1 MKKTTDLL
9 KSLGLSEIEAKLYQ
23 GLLEMGST
31 TIMELASYVGIKRIT
46 AHFNIESLIAKGL
59 VVQTKHGARRQIVA
73 EPPEKISSL
82 IEAKERA
89 ISEMKANLPEL
100 ISSLTSKYKATT
112 NAIED
117 VGILYYEGEKGFK
130 EVCQR
135 SLDYADGEIKF
146 ISNLGEWHKVYTE
159 EYDKTHY
166 IPTRLGKKIRLKL
179 LVPSIEKA
187 KYSEVDNE
195 KLLREVRH
203 LPNLSS
209 FKTTLI
215 IYGDE
220 VSIMLSVKPYI
231 AIVIRDEELS
241 RTFKLL
247 FDQLWGISEINSH

>member
-1 MKKTTDLL
+1 MKKTTELL

-31 TIMELASYVGIKRIT
+31 TIMELANNVGIKRIT

-73 EPPEKISSL
+73 EPPEKITSL
-82 IEAKERA
+82 IDAKERA
-89 ISEMKANLPEL
+89 ISEMKANLPDL
-100 ISSLTSKYKATT
+100 ISILSSSYKAAN

-135 SLDYADGEIKF
+135 SLDYADGEISF

-166 IPTRLGKKIRLKL
+166 IPKRLSKKIRLKL
-179 LVPSIEKA
+179 LVPAIEKT
-187 KYSEVDNE
+187 KYSELDN
-195 KLLREVRH
+195 KRFLREVRH
-203 LPNLSS
+203 LPKLPN
-209 FKTTLI
+209 FKSTLI

-231 AIVIRDEELS
+231 AIVIKDAQLS
-241 RTFKLL
+241 ETFKLL
-247 FDQLWGISEINSH
+247 FCQLWEISEENTP